1 VPTPPPALLDRF
13 AAVVGAANA
22 LRDPDAIAPYLV
34 EPRGRYRGA
43 ASLVLRPGSVAE
55 VSAILRLADETGVG
69 VVPRGGGTGLVG
81 GQIPSER
88 GDEVVVTL
96 SRLNRIRALDPDGD
110 TMTTEAGVILADARA
125 AADAVDRRLPLSLAS
140 EGSCHIGGNLA
151 TNAGGT
157 GVLAFG
163 SARDLTLGVEVVL
176 ASGQIWNGLRSLRK
190 DNTGFDLTDLF
201 VGSEG
206 TLGIITAAVL
216 KLVPRPKGVS
226 VAIVGVPSPD
236 AAVGVLRLARS
247 EAGAGLTACEI
258 IAGICMEAVARH
270 LPGARLP
277 LGSRPPWYV
286 LIEVSSGRSQ
296 ADAEAIVDT
305 IFTVAADARF
315 ATDGSR
321 ALSLD
326 QAQAFWHL
334 RESLSEVQKHEG
346 ASIKHDVAVPVA
358 AIPAFLE
365 RATAAVLKTVPGAR
379 AFPFGHLGDG
389 NIHFN
394 VSQPTGV
401 DPAAFL
407 AQSDRV
413 NDAVYDVVLALGGTI
428 SAEHGIGRAKR
439 ELLARVKSPVEL
451 DLMRRLKRTLDP
463 KGILNPGKVL

>member
-69 VVPRGGGTGLVG
+69 VVPRRGGTGLGG